1 MNKKSWMELIAWII
15 TFEAIGFFLGMLT
28 QANIPSWY
36 EGLNKSGLTPPG
48 PVFSIVWSILYA
60 LLAITGW
67 VLWCSRNESE
77 MRSVFYLYSVQ
88 MLMNWAWIPLF
99 FVLHWTGLGFLW
111 ILVMASLTGLLILSL
126 KNKKESIAILLL
138 PYLVWLL
145 FAAYLNGMIWLLN

>member
-1 MNKKSWMELIAWII
+1 
-15 TFEAIGFFLGMLT
+15 MLT

-60 LLAITGW
+60 LLAIVGW

-88 MLMNWAWIPLF
+88 MLMNWAWTPLF
-99 FVLHWTGLGFLW
+99 FVLHWTGLGLLW
-111 ILVMASLTGLLILSL
+111 ILVMAGLTGLLILSL
-126 KNKKESIAILLL
+126 KNKKKSIAILLL

-145 FAAYLNGMIWLLN
+145 FAAYLNGVIWLLN

>member
-1 MNKKSWMELIAWII
+1 MPGSLPLKQLV
-15 TFEAIGFFLGMLT
+15 FFLGMLT

-36 EGLNKSGLTPPG
+36 EELNKSGLTPPG

-60 LLAITGW
+60 LLAIVAW

-111 ILVMASLTGLLILSL
+111 ILVMAGLTGLLILSL

>member
-1 MNKKSWMELIAWII
+1 
-15 TFEAIGFFLGMLT
+15 MLT

>member
-1 MNKKSWMELIAWII
+1 
-15 TFEAIGFFLGMLT
+15 MLT

-60 LLAITGW
+60 LLAIVGW

-88 MLMNWAWIPLF
+88 MLMNWAWTPLF
-99 FVLHWTGLGFLW
+99 FVLHWTGLSFLW
-111 ILVMASLTGLLILSL
+111 ILVMAGLTGLLMFSQT
-126 KNKKESIAILLL
+126 NKKKSLAILLL
-138 PYLVWLL
+138 PYLIWLL
-145 FAAYLNGMIWLLN
+145 FAAYLNGVIWLLN

>member
-1 MNKKSWMELIAWII
+1 MKQLV
-15 TFEAIGFFLGMLT
+15 FFLGMLT

-60 LLAITGW
+60 LLAIVGW

-88 MLMNWAWIPLF
+88 MLMNWAWTPLF
-99 FVLHWTGLGFLW
+99 FVLHWTGLSFLW
-111 ILVMASLTGLLILSL
+111 ILVMAGLTGLLMFSQT
-126 KNKKESIAILLL
+126 NKKKSLAILLL
-138 PYLVWLL
+138 PYLIWLL
-145 FAAYLNGMIWLLN
+145 FAAYLNGVIWLLN

>member
-1 MNKKSWMELIAWII
+1 MPGSLPLKQLV
-15 TFEAIGFFLGMLT
+15 FFLGMLT

-36 EGLNKSGLTPPG
+36 EELNKSGLTPPG

-60 LLAITGW
+60 LLAIVAW

-88 MLMNWAWIPLF
+88 MLMNWAWTPLF
-99 FVLHWTGLGFLW
+99 FMLHWTGLGFLW
-111 ILVMASLTGLLILSL
+111 ILVMAGLTGLLILSL

>member
-1 MNKKSWMELIAWII
+1 MNKKSWTELIAWII

-36 EGLNKSGLTPPG
+36 EELNKSGLTPPG

-60 LLAITGW
+60 LLAIVGW

-88 MLMNWAWIPLF
+88 MLMNWAWTPLF
-99 FVLHWTGLGFLW
+99 CAALDWAWFFMDSCDGGSHWSSDFEP
-111 ILVMASLTGLLILSL
+111 
-126 KNKKESIAILLL
+126 KK
-138 PYLVWLL
+138 
-145 FAAYLNGMIWLLN
+145 

>member
-1 MNKKSWMELIAWII
+1 MPGSLPLKQLV
-15 TFEAIGFFLGMLT
+15 FFLGMLT

-36 EGLNKSGLTPPG
+36 EELNKSGLTPPG

-60 LLAITGW
+60 LLAIVAW

-88 MLMNWAWIPLF
+88 MLMNWAWTPLF

-111 ILVMASLTGLLILSL
+111 ILVMAGLTGLLILSL

-145 FAAYLNGMIWLLN
+145 FAAYLDGMIWLLN

>member
-1 MNKKSWMELIAWII
+1 
-15 TFEAIGFFLGMLT
+15 MLT

-60 LLAITGW
+60 LLAIVGW

-88 MLMNWAWIPLF
+88 MLMNWAWTPLF
-99 FVLHWTGLGFLW
+99 LCCIGLVLVFMDSCNGGAHW
-111 ILVMASLTGLLILSL
+111 ASD
-126 KNKKESIAILLL
+126 
-138 PYLVWLL
+138 V
-145 FAAYLNGMIWLLN
+145 

>member
-1 MNKKSWMELIAWII
+1 
-15 TFEAIGFFLGMLT
+15 MLT

-60 LLAITGW
+60 LLAIVGW

-88 MLMNWAWIPLF
+88 MLMNWAWTPLF
-99 FVLHWTGLGFLW
+99 FVLHWTGLGLLW
-111 ILVMASLTGLLILSL
+111 ILVMAGLTGLLILSL
-126 KNKKESIAILLL
+126 KNKEKSIAILLL

-145 FAAYLNGMIWLLN
+145 FAAYLNGVIWILN

>member
-1 MNKKSWMELIAWII
+1 
-15 TFEAIGFFLGMLT
+15 MLT

-36 EGLNKSGLTPPG
+36 EELNKSGLTPPG

-60 LLAITGW
+60 LLAIVAW

-77 MRSVFYLYSVQ
+77 MRFVFYLYSVQ
-88 MLMNWAWIPLF
+88 MLMNWAWTPLF

-111 ILVMASLTGLLILSL
+111 ILVMAGLTGLLILSL

>member
-1 MNKKSWMELIAWII
+1 
-15 TFEAIGFFLGMLT
+15 MLT

-36 EGLNKSGLTPPG
+36 LGLNKSGLTPPG

-60 LLAITGW
+60 LLAIVGW

-88 MLMNWAWIPLF
+88 MLMNWAWTPLF
-99 FVLHWTGLGFLW
+99 FVLHWTGLGLLW
-111 ILVMASLTGLLILSL
+111 ILVMAGLTGLLILSL
-126 KNKKESIAILLL
+126 KNKKKSIAILLL

-145 FAAYLNGMIWLLN
+145 FAAYLNGVIWLLN

>member
-1 MNKKSWMELIAWII
+1 MPGSLPLKQLV
-15 TFEAIGFFLGMLT
+15 FFLGMLT

-36 EGLNKSGLTPPG
+36 EELNKSGLTPPG

-60 LLAITGW
+60 LLAIVAW

-88 MLMNWAWIPLF
+88 MLMNWAWTPLF

-111 ILVMASLTGLLILSL
+111 ILVMAGLTGLLILSL
-126 KNKKESIAILLL
+126 KNKKESLAILLL

>member
-1 MNKKSWMELIAWII
+1 MPGSLPLKQLV
-15 TFEAIGFFLGMLT
+15 FFLGMLT

-36 EGLNKSGLTPPG
+36 EELNKSGLTPPG

-60 LLAITGW
+60 LLAIVAW

-88 MLMNWAWIPLF
+88 MLMNWAWTPLF

-111 ILVMASLTGLLILSL
+111 ILVMAGLTGLLILSL

>member
-1 MNKKSWMELIAWII
+1 MKQLV
-15 TFEAIGFFLGMLT
+15 FFLGMLT

-36 EGLNKSGLTPPG
+36 EELNKSGLTPPG

-60 LLAITGW
+60 LLAIVAW

-88 MLMNWAWIPLF
+88 MLMNWAWTPLF

-111 ILVMASLTGLLILSL
+111 ILVMAGLTGLLILSL